1 MELSLES
8 PTPMETAALEEIA
21 EVSIQANGDPDVP
34 LVEAALGG
42 DISAFQE
49 LVRRYDCK
57 LLRIAQ
63 QMTHNLEDAEEAVQ
77 ETFLKV
83 YQKLN
88 QFRGNSK
95 FSTWLI
101 RIVLNEALMKLRK
114 RRFTELPL
122 EYEDSDGNSLP
133 LDLTDWSPNPEELC
147 GRKELRKILRTAL
160 EALPQSLRIVFVLR
174 DIEELSIKE
183 TAEILSLHP
192 TAVKARHFRARLQ
205 LRERLTK
212 HFKVSAKLAANST
225 GR

>member
-63 QMTHNLEDAEEAVQ
+63 QVTHNLEDAQEAVQ

-83 YQKLN
+83 YQKIH
-88 QFRGNSK
+88 QFHGNSK

-101 RIVLNEALMKLRK
+101 RIALNEALMKVRK
-114 RRFTELPL
+114 RRHAQEVPFEL
-122 EYEDSDGNSLP
+122 EDENGDHLP
-133 LDLTDWSPNPEELC
+133 LDVVDWSPNPE
-147 GRKELRKILRTAL
+147 
-160 EALPQSLRIVFVLR
+160 
-174 DIEELSIKE
+174 
-183 TAEILSLHP
+183 
-192 TAVKARHFRARLQ
+192 Q
-205 LRERLTK
+205 LY
-212 HFKVSAKLAANST
+212 S
-225 GR
+225 G